1 MMTIYLPL
9 SSEDKCTHLIIVHYQ
24 ETISYLKIRLQN
36 KFMKVSS
43 IENQMQI
50 ISLSIMIMINLK
62 LKLQAEQQPK
72 VLAKGLAK
80 GLLLCITFLVCFYA
94 NW

>member
-24 ETISYLKIRLQN
+24 ETKSYLKIRLQN